1 MGPRARAS
9 CWPRPP
15 EVNDVESFRRIAGDN
30 PLRAWLEAQRGESI
44 KYLTS
49 AVDPIAVYRAQ
60 GQVQL
65 VEKMLILLDK
75 AKDLR

>member
-1 MGPRARAS
+1 MT
-9 CWPRPP
+9 
-15 EVNDVESFRRIAGDN
+15 DLESFRRIAGDN
-30 PLRAWLEAQRGESI
+30 PFRAWLESQRAESI

-49 AVDPIAVYRAQ
+49 AVEPVAVYRAQ

-65 VEKMLILLDK
+65 VEKMLNLLDK